1 MAAATWLRVRAKGKV
16 NVKSKV
22 SVRRKARVLVR
33 VGIWYRARV

>member
-16 NVKSKV
+16 SVKSKV